1 MADFRKLEVW
11 RRAHELMLKVHP
23 LAGELRG
30 GAYLSLRSQIIR
42 AAMSIPANIVEG
54 RAQRTDRDFSR
65 FLGYA
70 IASASELE
78 YHLLAARDLGLIAE
92 HRTKPVIQRAIQVRR
107 MLIGLQKRLA
117 SPAPVRA
124 QSK

>member
-1 MADFRKLEVW
+1 MLE
-11 RRAHELMLKVHP
+11 VHP
-23 LAGELRG
+23 LAAELRG
-30 GAYLSLRSQIIR
+30 GAYLSLKSQIIR
-42 AAMSIPANIVEG
+42 ASMSIPANIVEG

-92 HRTKPVIQRAIQVRR
+92 QRTRPVIHRAIQVRR
-107 MLIGLQKRLA
+107 MLIGLQKRLS